1 MRLSQPYSPT
11 ISRNAWPP
19 LSDSFM
25 IQPEGLIF
33 DCDGTIV
40 DTMPI
45 HYAAWCSTTAKHG
58 LVFSE
63 ERFYALGGVS
73 PFKVLRML
81 SEEQGVEIDSEAVT
95 YQKEAK
101 YMELIGKAKEIP
113 EVMQI
118 VRDNHGK
125 LPMAVAS
132 GGTHETVEGILQKC
146 GIRHYFD
153 AIVTSQDVDN
163 PKPAPDT
170 FLEAASRINVAPE
183 KCLAYE
189 DADMGIQAILAA
201 GMQAIDVREMLAASS
216 SSTSA

>member
-1 MRLSQPYSPT
+1 M
-11 ISRNAWPP
+11 
-19 LSDSFM
+19 
-25 IQPEGLIF
+25 QPEGLIF

-58 LVFSE
+58 LVFPE
-63 ERFYALGGVS
+63 DRFYALGGVS
-73 PFKVLRML
+73 PFEVLRML
-81 SEEQGVEIDSEAVT
+81 SEEQGIEIDSEAVT
-95 YQKEAK
+95 FQKEAK
-101 YMELIGKAKEIP
+101 YMELIGDVGEIP

-132 GGTHETVEGILQKC
+132 GGTHETVEGILQQC

-170 FLEAASRINVAPE
+170 FLEAARRINVAPE
-183 KCLAYE
+183 KCRAYE
-189 DADMGIQAILAA
+189 DADMGIKAILAA
-201 GMQAIDVREMLAASS
+201 GMEPVDVRDMLAAASR
-216 SSTSA
+216 

>member
-1 MRLSQPYSPT
+1 M
-11 ISRNAWPP
+11 
-19 LSDSFM
+19 
-25 IQPEGLIF
+25 QPEGLIF

-58 LVFSE
+58 LVFPE

-73 PFKVLRML
+73 PFEVLRML
-81 SEEQGVEIDSEAVT
+81 SEEQGVEIDSNAVT

-101 YMELIGKAKEIP
+101 YMELIGNAKEIP

-118 VRDNHGK
+118 VRNNHGK

-132 GGTHETVEGILQKC
+132 GGTHETVEGILQQC

-170 FLEAASRINVAPE
+170 FLEAARRINVAPE
-183 KCLAYE
+183 KCRAYE
-189 DADMGIQAILAA
+189 DADMGMKAILAA
-201 GMQAIDVREMLAASS
+201 GMEAVDVREMLTEAS
-216 SSTSA
+216 SSTSAWPSGPTKQ